1 MKAFFIDLT
10 HAVLFVAVAFTPFFV
25 YVYMM

>member
-1 MKAFFIDLT
+1 MKNFINDLI
-10 HAVLFVAVAFTPFFV
+10 HAVIFVLVAFTPFFV

>member
-1 MKAFFIDLT
+1 MKNFINDLV
-10 HAVLFVAVAFTPFFV
+10 HAVIFVLVAFTPFFV